1 MKESQEKLLPVVEP
15 LPSKQPKETPC
26 WERTAHAM
34 GGCWG
39 RTAHAYRETVFLAV
53 LGYNAFLVLSYFS
66 WTFGLT
72 RALAASTSCVA
83 AAFAARG
90 LCAWCVAGCAWAALA
105 LGGACKAAL
114 CIALVRTARDCGDVS
129 FALAHLEDAGAY
141 ADGSKWRGLFWGCT
155 ATDMAFFALCQTCAA
170 VYGPATDTHTFWG
183 PVAVLMSIVL
193 PICTGL
199 NFGTVLGSQLLV
211 ACAARNQCLAEL
223 QHSKGCCG
231 RCCWWYLRMTVGEPF
246 RLAIL
251 LAVLWSIARS
261 FRASTC
267 EPV

>member
-1 MKESQEKLLPVVEP
+1 
-15 LPSKQPKETPC
+15 
-26 WERTAHAM
+26 
-34 GGCWG
+34 
-39 RTAHAYRETVFLAV
+39 
-53 LGYNAFLVLSYFS
+53 
-66 WTFGLT
+66 
-72 RALAASTSCVA
+72 
-83 AAFAARG
+83 
-90 LCAWCVAGCAWAALA
+90 
-105 LGGACKAAL
+105 
-114 CIALVRTARDCGDVS
+114 
-129 FALAHLEDAGAY
+129 
-141 ADGSKWRGLFWGCT
+141 
-155 ATDMAFFALCQTCAA
+155 
-170 VYGPATDTHTFWG
+170 
-183 PVAVLMSIVL
+183 VLMSIVL